1 MVTQT
6 EKEQSL
12 GAAISPLLQEH
23 AGESGVIP
31 LVDAR
36 EAFAA
41 RVLLA
46 RRAQHKLDVQ
56 YYIWRHDIT
65 GTLLFEALHEAA
77 ERGVKVR
84 LLLDDYNTVGL
95 DATLKGL
102 HQHPNIEV
110 RLFNPLKLRRPRFL
124 NYLFEMRRL
133 NRRMHNKAFIVDGQ
147 VVISGGRN
155 IGDEYFGATSDILF
169 ADLDALLI
177 GEVVDAVQQDFE
189 RYWTSEPAVPLDQLY
204 SFTKP
209 QSLSTLHK
217 IAKRYEQDP
226 RAQAYVKAIEELP
239 FIEKLRHQDIDIYWA
254 KTHLVSDLPA
264 KALGR
269 AQPQQMLP
277 HQLQEAIGE
286 PQSHITLVSPYFVP
300 TRTGV
305 NELIAM
311 AKRGVQIII
320 LTNSLE
326 ATDVAVVHAGYAK
339 WRRKLLRHGIQL
351 FEMQRLSPL
360 ARREQRKE
368 RRQRLKGKERF
379 GSSASSLHAKTFMVD
394 MARVFIGSLN
404 FDPRSAAI
412 NTELGFVMHS
422 KALAS
427 RLEQAIIST
436 LPNYAYQLRLI
447 KNKVVWVERLGQH
460 RSWYYSEPNASIWR
474 RVAVRILE
482 RLPIERFL

>member
-1 MVTQT
+1 MSEV
-6 EKEQSL
+6 
-12 GAAISPLLQEH
+12 AAPGRLASAIAPLAAEH
-23 AGESGVIP
+23 QGDSGVVP

-46 RRAQHKLDVQ
+46 RQAEFTLDVQ

-65 GTLLFEALHEAA
+65 GTILFEALHEAA

-84 LLLDDYNTVGL
+84 LLLDDHNTAGL

-102 HQHPNIEV
+102 HQHPNIQV
-110 RLFNPLKLRRPRFL
+110 RLFNPLRLRRPRML
-124 NYLFEMRRL
+124 NYLFDFKRV
-133 NRRMHNKAFIVDGQ
+133 NRRMHNKAFVVDGE

-155 IGDEYFGATSDILF
+155 IGDEYFGATSDVLF
-169 ADLDALLI
+169 ADLDVLLI
-177 GEVVDAVQQDFE
+177 GPVVKKVQTDFD
-189 RYWTSEPAVPLDQLY
+189 RYWESESAWPLERLF
-204 SFTKP
+204 SLTKP
-209 QSLSTLHK
+209 QDLSILHA
-217 IAKRYEQDP
+217 IAERYKQDAK
-226 RAQAYVKAIEELP
+226 AQAYVKAIEELP
-239 FIEKLRHQDIDIYWA
+239 FIQQLLQRDLEIYWA
-254 KTHLVSDLPA
+254 PTQLVSDSPA

-269 AQPQQMLP
+269 AKPQQMVP
-277 HQLQEAIGE
+277 HQLKQVLDE
-286 PQSHITLVSPYFVP
+286 PQSHTTLVSPYFVP

-360 ARREQRKE
+360 ARRQERRA

-379 GSSASSLHAKTFMVD
+379 GSSASSLHAKTFLVD
-394 MARVFIGSLN
+394 SARVFVGSLN

-422 KALAS
+422 RALAA
-427 RLEQAIIST
+427 RIEATIVET

-447 KNKVVWVERLGQH
+447 GNRIVWVERLGKQK
-460 RSWYYSEPNASIWR
+460 SWYYSEPNASIWR
-474 RVAVRILE
+474 RLAVRILE
-482 RLPIERFL
+482 RLPIERLL

>member
-1 MVTQT
+1 MAP
-6 EKEQSL
+6 QSAQARSL
-12 GAAISPLLQEH
+12 STAISPLLQEH

-46 RRAQHKLDVQ
+46 RQAQRSLDVQ

-65 GTLLFEALHEAA
+65 GTLMFEALHEAA

-84 LLLDDYNTVGL
+84 LLLDDHNTVGL

-124 NYLFEMRRL
+124 NYLVDFRRL
-133 NRRMHNKAFIVDGQ
+133 NRRMHNKAFVVDGQ

-177 GEVVDAVQQDFE
+177 GEVVAAVEQDFE
-189 RYWTSEPAVPLDQLY
+189 RYWQSESAVPLDKLY

-209 QSLSTLHK
+209 QSLATLHK
-217 IAKRYEQDP
+217 VAKRYEQDP
-226 RAQAYVKAIEELP
+226 RAQAYVNAVEHLP
-239 FIEKLRHQDIDIYWA
+239 FIDKLRHQEVEIYWA
-254 KTHLVSDLPA
+254 KTQLVSDSPA

-269 AQPQQMLP
+269 AKPQQMLP
-277 HQLQEAIGE
+277 HQLQQTIGE
-286 PQSHITLVSPYFVP
+286 PQSHVTLVSPYFVP

-311 AKRGVQIII
+311 AKRGVQIIV

-326 ATDVAVVHAGYAK
+326 ATDVAIVHAGYAK
-339 WRRKLLRHGIQL
+339 WRKKLLRHGIQL
-351 FEMQRLSPL
+351 FEMQHLTPL
-360 ARREQRKE
+360 ARREKRKE

-379 GSSASSLHAKTFMVD
+379 GTSASSLHAKTFMVD

-427 RLEQAIIST
+427 RIEQAIIST

-447 KNKVVWVERLGQH
+447 KNKVVWIERLGKQK
-460 RSWYYSEPNASIWR
+460 SWYYSEPNASIWR
-474 RVAVRILE
+474 RLAVRILE